1 MHAFS
6 MPRLDRLITLYLCSP
21 ISKMLGRAQAECVP
35 ILTYHS
41 ISNNLLGRSHPYY
54 QINTTPGVFSQQMRW
69 LKSAGYRS
77 IDLAELLNQQSA
89 GEDMSKKIVITF
101 DDGYRDLYTEG
112 LAIMK
117 QCGFTGTLFLATD
130 RIRNTPMRYEGVD
143 YLTWQDVRELHAQGF
158 QLGSHTVT
166 HADLRSLEPEQ
177 IEYELG
183 YSKEVIEQ
191 EVGEAVESFSY
202 PFSFPEEDRDFT
214 RFLGD
219 VLENLGFK
227 SGVSNIIG
235 RVRRDSNPY
244 CLPRMAVNSWDSPDL
259 LEAKVVGGYDWMH
272 IPQRLSKFA
281 NHNITAMQTTG
292 RETAPR

>member
-1 MHAFS
+1 MQAFG

-21 ISKMLGRAQAECVP
+21 MAKILGRAEAECVP

-41 ISNNLLGRSHPYY
+41 ISNNLFGHSRPYY
-54 QINTTPGVFSQQMRW
+54 QINTTPEVFSEQMRW
-69 LKSAGYRS
+69 LKGAGYRS
-77 IDLAELLNQQSA
+77 IGLAELLNQHSA

-101 DDGYRDLYTEG
+101 DDGYRDIYTEG

-130 RIRNTPMRYEGVD
+130 RIRNTPTRYEGVD
-143 YLTWQDVRELHAQGF
+143 YLTWQDMRELHAQGF

-166 HADLRSLEPEQ
+166 HPDLRSLEPEQ

-219 VLENLGFK
+219 ALENLGFK
-227 SGVSNIIG
+227 NGVSNIIG
-235 RVRRDSNPY
+235 RARRESNRY
-244 CLPRMAVNSWDSPDL
+244 CLPRMPVNSWDSPDL
-259 LEAKVVGGYDWMH
+259 LKAKVVGGYDWMH
-272 IPQRLSKFA
+272 VPQRLSKFVY
-281 NHNITAMQTTG
+281 HNITVMQTTG
-292 RETAPR
+292 RQPASR